1 MAKQTGLGDN
11 LYVDGNDLSGDTGAL
26 SAIGG
31 GPAALDVTG
40 IDKSAFERIGGMRDG
55 RIEFDSW
62 FNPASG
68 QAHPVLSAL
77 PTGDVLVSYLR
88 GTTLGDP
95 AASLLGKQV
104 GYDPTRG
111 ADGSLTM
118 AIQAV
123 SNGFGLEWGRTLT
136 GGKRTDSGATNGATL
151 DFGAGIAQTLF
162 GAQAYLHVFAFTGTD
177 ATITIQDSTSD
188 FSGVTL
194 LTFTEVSALGGANSS
209 ERIET
214 ASRTET
220 VDRYVRVITT
230 TSSGFSNLVFAVQ
243 VVKNETSTVF

>member
-1 MAKQTGLGDN
+1 MAKQSGLGDN
-11 LYVDGNDLSGDTGAL
+11 LYVGGNDLSGDTGSL
-26 SAIGG
+26 GGVGG
-31 GPAALDVTG
+31 GAEALDITG
-40 IDKSAFERIGGMRDG
+40 INKSAVERIGGNRDG
-55 RIEFDSW
+55 RIEWSSW
-62 FNPASG
+62 FNKAST

-88 GTTLGDP
+88 GTTLGNP
-95 AASLLGKQV
+95 AASILGKQIS
-104 GYDPTRG
+104 YDQTRG
-111 ADGSLTM
+111 TDGSLTFEV
-118 AIQAV
+118 QAV
-123 SNGFGLEWGRTLT
+123 ANGFGLEWGRTLT
-136 GGKRTDSGATNGATL
+136 AGKRTDSSATNGATL
-151 DFGAGIAQTLF
+151 DFGATIGQTLF

-194 LTFTEVSALGGANSS
+194 LTFTEVSALGGANKS
-209 ERIET
+209 ERKQT

-243 VVKNETSTVF
+243 VVKNETSVVF